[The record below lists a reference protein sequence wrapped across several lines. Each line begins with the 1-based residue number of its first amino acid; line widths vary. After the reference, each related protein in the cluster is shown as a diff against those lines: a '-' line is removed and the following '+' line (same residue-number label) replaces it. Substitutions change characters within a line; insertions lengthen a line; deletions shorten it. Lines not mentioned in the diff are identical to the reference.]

1 MKNITAILQKSGLS
15 MNEAKVYF
23 ALLQLGSSKAG
34 RVSKLAEIDRT
45 STYNSLKLLIEKGLA
60 SYVVIGKTKW
70 FQPAP
75 PEKLLALVREK
86 EENLRNIL
94 PMLAA
99 EYKDKKLEENVRLFK
114 GLRGVRT
121 VLEDI
126 LSEGKPNL
134 VFGSEGQLEKNM
146 PAFAPKFVKSLRSKK
161 IKIRSLVR
169 QGRRD
174 FSSKTAEVRF
184 VPKNVQSNV
193 VTNIYGDKI
202 AIIIWSKTPEA
213 ILVENKTAAEA
224 YKSYFD
230 FMWQNAKALSCRR

>member
-1 MKNITAILQKSGLS
+1 MKNITEVLRKSGLS
-15 MNEAKVYF
+15 MNEAKVYL

-34 RVSKLAEIDRT
+34 KVSKLAEIDRT
-45 STYNSLKLLIEKGLA
+45 STYNSLKLLLEKGLA

-75 PEKLLALVREK
+75 PEKLLILVREK
-86 EENLRNIL
+86 EENLRNIIPAL
-94 PMLAA
+94 KA
-99 EYKDKKLEENVRLFK
+99 EYKEKKLEENVRLFK
-114 GLRGVRT
+114 GRKGVRT

-126 LSEGKPNL
+126 LSENQPNV

-146 PAFAPKFVKSLRSKK
+146 PVFAPKFVRSLREKK
-161 IKIRSLVR
+161 IKIKSLVR

-174 FSSKTAEVRF
+174 FSSKSADVRF

-193 VTNIYGDKI
+193 VTNVYGNKI

-213 ILVENKTAAEA
+213 ILIENKTAAEA

-230 FMWQNAKALSCRR
+230 FMWQNAKKSSGC